1 MSFDKAFE
9 ILIGHEGGYSMNPN
23 DPGGETKFG
32 VSKRQ
37 YPNLDIANL
46 TLDDAKAIYRRDYWN
61 PVRADELPYPVALA
75 VFDMAVNSGVMA
87 SVMCLQ
93 QAVGAKQD
101 GRIGPLT
108 IAAVAKANTRD
119 LLVDFFAFRNVRNS
133 EIKHWSHFK
142 LGWSRRLFSLI
153 LQTQGV

>member
-9 ILIGHEGGYSMNPN
+9 ILIGHEGGYVNDKN

-32 VSKRQ
+32 VSKRA

-61 PVRADELPYPVALA
+61 AVRADELPYPVALA
-75 VFDMAVNSGVMA
+75 VFDMAVNSGPMTA
-87 SVMCLQ
+87 VMCLQ
-93 QAVGAKQD
+93 QALNVKQD
-101 GRIGPLT
+101 GRIGPMT
-108 IAAVAKANTRD
+108 MAAVTKANPRD